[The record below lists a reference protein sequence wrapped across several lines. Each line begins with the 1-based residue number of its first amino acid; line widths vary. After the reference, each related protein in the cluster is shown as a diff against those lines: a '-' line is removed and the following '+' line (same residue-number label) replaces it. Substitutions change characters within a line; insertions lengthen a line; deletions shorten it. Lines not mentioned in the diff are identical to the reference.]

1 MGLWG
6 VLWEI
11 VKAVAPHTVPHVAR
25 AVTNAAK
32 DRRADELARL
42 HAAPAD
48 DLYGRVESLE
58 QRLEAAERR
67 AATAEMRLAAYLDEF
82 SRKWES
88 SRKWIIA
95 LLAWNALVTAALLFL
110 LFRHR

>member
-25 AVTNAAK
+25 AVTNAAR
-32 DRRADELARL
+32 DRRAEEQSRL
-42 HAAPAD
+42 PTAPTD
-48 DLYGRVESLE
+48 DLYSRMESLE
-58 QRLEAAERR
+58 QRLEAAQKR
-67 AATAEMRLAAYLDEF
+67 AAAAEIRLAAYLDEF
-82 SRKWES
+82 SRKWDS
-88 SRKWIIA
+88 GRKWIIA

>member
-32 DRRADELARL
+32 DRHAAEQARL
-42 HAAPAD
+42 PAAPTD
-48 DLYGRVESLE
+48 DLYSRVELLE
-58 QRLEAAERR
+58 QHLEAAQRR
-67 AATAEMRLAAYLDEF
+67 AAAAEIRLAAYLDDL

-88 SRKWIIA
+88 GRKWIIA
-95 LLAWNALVTAALLFL
+95 LLIWNAAVTAALLFL

>member
-25 AVTNAAK
+25 AMTNAAK
-32 DRRADELARL
+32 DRRAAEQARL
-42 HAAPAD
+42 PAAPVD
-48 DLYGRVESLE
+48 DLHGRVELLE
-58 QRLEAAERR
+58 QHVEAAEQR
-67 AATAEMRLAAYLDEF
+67 AAAAEIRLAAYLDDF

-88 SRKWIIA
+88 GRKWIIA

-110 LFRHR
+110 LFRRR

>member
-25 AVTNAAK
+25 AMTNAAK
-32 DRRADELARL
+32 DRRVEQARL
-42 HAAPAD
+42 PAAPVD
-48 DLYGRVESLE
+48 DLYGRVDSLE

-95 LLAWNALVTAALLFL
+95 LLAWSALLTAALLFL